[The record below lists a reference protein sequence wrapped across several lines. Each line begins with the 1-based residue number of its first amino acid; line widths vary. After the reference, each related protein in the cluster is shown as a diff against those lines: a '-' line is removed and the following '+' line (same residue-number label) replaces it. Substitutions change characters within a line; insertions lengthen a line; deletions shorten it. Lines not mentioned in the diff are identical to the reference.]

1 MQKVHYLQSY
11 IIIKGN
17 SIKRMYWHSLTNH
30 FLVWSTTI
38 SFIEPI
44 LVYIFWSFF
53 SPIDSKY
60 AWFTQDHQGSV
71 VSNLQLII
79 LLGHN

>member
-17 SIKRMYWHSLTNH
+17 SIKRMYWHSPTNH

-38 SFIEPI
+38 SFIELI
-44 LVYIFWSFF
+44 LVYKQINAFTIFSRR
-53 SPIDSKY
+53 
-60 AWFTQDHQGSV
+60 
-71 VSNLQLII
+71 
-79 LLGHN
+79 

>member
-30 FLVWSTTI
+30 FLVWSITI

-44 LVYIFWSFF
+44 LVYKKINAFTIFSRR
-53 SPIDSKY
+53 
-60 AWFTQDHQGSV
+60 
-71 VSNLQLII
+71 
-79 LLGHN
+79 